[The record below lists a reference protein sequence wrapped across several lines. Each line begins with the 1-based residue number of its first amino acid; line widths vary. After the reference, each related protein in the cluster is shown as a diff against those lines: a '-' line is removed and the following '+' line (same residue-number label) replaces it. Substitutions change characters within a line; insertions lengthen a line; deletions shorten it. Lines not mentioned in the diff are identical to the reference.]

1 MKKQDVR
8 KDSHYHIDG
17 LSTVSFVLGVA
28 SIGFILYH
36 VLQVI
41 IS

>member
-8 KDSHYHIDG
+8 KESSYHIDG
-17 LSTVSFVLGVA
+17 LSTVSFVLGLA
-28 SIGFILYH
+28 SVGFILYH